1 MTPRPRVPPDQAR
14 VQQSF
19 RRGLASYHDHAR
31 VQARIAA
38 TLATALATA
47 GAPAHF
53 EHALEFGCGTGH
65 LTAALLENFRITDLT
80 LNDLV
85 PDCAAHLQ
93 PLPTGRVATSRFL
106 PGPIETL
113 PLPRGLDLIAAASTV
128 QWLTDLPT
136 LMHRLADHLAPGG
149 WLALS
154 GFARAHFA
162 ELQQIGADA
171 GAPGYLDPTD
181 WPDLLPRAMNI
192 LHLHHETV
200 QLTFPDALGL
210 LRHLRLTGVNGRAR
224 QHWTRARLAEFTE
237 VLTRERPKDSPL
249 TLTYQPVYLIARKSG

>member
-1 MTPRPRVPPDQAR
+1 MTPRPPDQAR
-14 VQQSF
+14 VRQSF

-31 VQARIAA
+31 VQAGIAA
-38 TLATALATA
+38 TLTNALRTA

-53 EHALEFGCGTGH
+53 EQALEFGCGTGH
-65 LTAALLENFRITDLT
+65 LTAALLANFRIDDLT

-93 PLPTGRVATSRFL
+93 PLLAGRMTQSRFL

-113 PLPRGLDLIAAASTV
+113 HLPEDLDLIAAASTV

-136 LMHRLADHLAPGG
+136 LIHRLTDHLAPGG
-149 WLALS
+149 WMALS
-154 GFARAHFA
+154 GFACSHFA

-171 GAPGYLDPTD
+171 SAPGYLDPAD
-181 WPDLLPRAMNI
+181 WPDLLPTAMKI
-192 LHLHHETV
+192 VHLHQETV

-224 QHWTRARLAEFTE
+224 QHWTRARLTEFAHE
-237 VLTRERPKDSPL
+237 LAQGRPSGNPL
-249 TLTYQPVYLIARKSG
+249 TLTYQPVYLIASKVG

>member
-1 MTPRPRVPPDQAR
+1 MTPLSPDQAR

-31 VQARIAA
+31 VQAGIAR

-47 GAPAHF
+47 GTPVHF
-53 EHALEFGCGTGH
+53 ERALEFGCGTGH
-65 LTAALLENFRITDLT
+65 LTAALLANFRISDLT

-93 PLPTGRVATSRFL
+93 PLLAGQVAQSRFL

-113 PLPRGLDLIAAASTV
+113 PLPASLDLIAAASTV

-136 LMHRLADHLAPGG
+136 LLHRLSDHLAPGG

-154 GFARAHFA
+154 GFARSHFA
-162 ELQQIGADA
+162 ELHQISADA
-171 GAPGYLDPTD
+171 RAPGYLDPAD
-181 WPDLLPRAMNI
+181 WPDLLPSTLKI
-192 LHLHHETV
+192 IHLHQETV
-200 QLTFPDALGL
+200 QLTFPDPVSL

-224 QHWTRARLAEFTE
+224 QQWTRARLAGFAER
-237 VLTRERPKDSPL
+237 LTRERPKDSPL
-249 TLTYQPVYLIARKSG
+249 TLTYQPVYLIARKVG

>member
-1 MTPRPRVPPDQAR
+1 MTPLPPDQAR

-31 VQARIAA
+31 VQAGIAA
-38 TLATALATA
+38 TLTKGLRTA

-65 LTAALLENFRITDLT
+65 LTAALLANFRINVLT

-93 PLPTGRVATSRFL
+93 PLLSGRVTQSRFL
-106 PGPIETL
+106 PGPIESL
-113 PLPRGLDLIAAASTV
+113 PLPDSLDLIAAASTV

-136 LMHRLADHLAPGG
+136 LIHRLTDHLAPGG
-149 WLALS
+149 WMALS
-154 GFARAHFA
+154 GFARSHFA

-171 GAPGYLDPTD
+171 GAPGYLDPAD
-181 WPDLLPRAMNI
+181 WPDLLSTAI
-192 LHLHHETV
+192 EIVHLHQETV
-200 QLTFPDALGL
+200 QLTFPDAVSL

-224 QHWTRARLAEFTE
+224 QQWTRARLAGFAES
-237 VLTRERPKDSPL
+237 LTREHPKNSPL
-249 TLTYQPVYLIARKSG
+249 TLTYQPVYLIARKFD

>member
-1 MTPRPRVPPDQAR
+1 MTPRPPVPADQAR

-19 RRGLASYHDHAR
+19 RRGLSSYHDHAH
-31 VQARIAA
+31 VQAGIAA
-38 TLATALATA
+38 TLTKALATA
-47 GAPAHF
+47 GAPASF
-53 EHALEFGCGTGH
+53 CQVLEFGCGTGH
-65 LTAALLENFRITDLT
+65 LTDELLRHFQIADLT

-93 PLPTGRVATSRFL
+93 PLLAGRVAQSRFR

-113 PLPRGLDLIAAASTV
+113 PLPKSLDLIAAASTV

-136 LMHRLADHLAPGG
+136 LLHRLADHLAPGG

-154 GFARAHFA
+154 GFARSHFA
-162 ELQQIGADA
+162 ELHRISAEA
-171 GAPGYLDPTD
+171 GAPGYLDPAD
-181 WPDLLPRAMNI
+181 WPDFLPAAMKI
-192 LHLHHETV
+192 VHLHQETV

-224 QHWTRARLAEFTE
+224 QHWTRARLAEFAHD
-237 VLTRERPKDSPL
+237 LGKGRPKGCPL
-249 TLTYQPVYLIARKSG
+249 TLTYQPVYLIARKAG